1 MKKYSDGE
9 GQTMLLQ
16 REGCRTLKTAA
27 NLNEEIHSFGGAGCA
42 TIEGGVPRQGGNN
55 NTTE

>member
-1 MKKYSDGE
+1 MKKYLEGE
-9 GQTMLLQ
+9 GQTRLQQ
-16 REGCRTLKTAA
+16 REGCHTLKTAA
-27 NLNEEIHSFGGAGCA
+27 NLIEEIHKFGGAGCA